1 MQNRGIKYSYKIRKL
16 QFCFAVRDLI
26 FWYINSIFVFSWR
39 YPKTSWCLRL
49 HSIQVPHSTWH
60 CVYRTPVHR
69 SCTGIFIIETFKT
82 VCCIMFIFDDKDFFR
97 VSSLV
102 ALYSVN
108 QFALYPFWY
117 RLLLY
122 STFKRTVRHVKKCQQ
137 ELANTDLR
145 CQDGEEIKSELNLAC
160 ELMLLATR
168 WVMKKI

>member
-1 MQNRGIKYSYKIRKL
+1 M
-16 QFCFAVRDLI
+16 
-26 FWYINSIFVFSWR
+26 FV
-39 YPKTSWCLRL
+39 
-49 HSIQVPHSTWH
+49 
-60 CVYRTPVHR
+60 
-69 SCTGIFIIETFKT
+69 
-82 VCCIMFIFDDKDFFR
+82 FDDKDFIR

-102 ALYSVN
+102 TLYSII
-108 QFALYPFWY
+108 YIWY

-168 WVMKKI
+168 WVMKKISNSSWLMLLFK